1 MPLVIFALNHY
12 FRHRFNHL
20 DLLMFSAASKAFSQ
34 LLSPPFR
41 NVLFKALGL
50 TVVLFVLLAVGVQF
64 GLAAFTFSSTQWIE
78 TTASWFA
85 GIGVMALYLVL
96 GFYLMGPVTAVFAGL
111 FMDDVAERVEQK
123 YYPDDNPGSS
133 VPLAPSM
140 LMALQFAFLVLIVHI
155 LMLPFLF
162 IGIGAIGLF
171 LANAYLLGR
180 EYFEMTG
187 MRHLPSREAKALRKR
202 NAGRVFAAG
211 MLPAA
216 LAFIPLGN
224 LIMPIFTTAYMTHI
238 YKIVARDDAV

>member
-1 MPLVIFALNHY
+1 
-12 FRHRFNHL
+12 
-20 DLLMFSAASKAFSQ
+20 MFSAAGRAFSQ

-41 NVLFKALGL
+41 NVLLKALGL
-50 TVVLFVLLAVGVQF
+50 TLVLFILLAVGMQF
-64 GLAAFTFSSTQWIE
+64 ALAAFTFSNTEWIE
-78 TTASWFA
+78 TTASWAA

-111 FMDDVAERVEQK
+111 FMDNVAERVEQE
-123 YYPDDNPGSS
+123 YYPNDNPGSA

-140 LMALQFAFLVLIVHI
+140 LMALQFAVLVLIVHI

-162 IGIGAIGLF
+162 IGLGAIGLF

-216 LAFIPLGN
+216 MAFVPLGN

-238 YKIVARDDAV
+238 FKIVEREDAA